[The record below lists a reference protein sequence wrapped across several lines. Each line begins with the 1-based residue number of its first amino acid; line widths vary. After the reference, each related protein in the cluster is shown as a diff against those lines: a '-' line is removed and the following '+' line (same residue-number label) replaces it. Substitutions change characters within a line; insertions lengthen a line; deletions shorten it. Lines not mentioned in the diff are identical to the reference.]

1 MPTMLLLADDT
12 NAAESWLSG
21 PLPERTSFSAGGRK
35 RVLVAEDDDIVRGML
50 ERMLSELGYEV
61 CTARHGE
68 EALDLALGSGAPF
81 DLVITD
87 VRMPRMGG
95 PELGRRLEQRWPGLP
110 VLYISGYDTEAT
122 AGTAA
127 VHRRQSFMRK
137 PFDPDELALRVA
149 RLIGDA

>member
-1 MPTMLLLADDT
+1 MLLLAYDAD
-12 NAAESWLSG
+12 AADESWL
-21 PLPERTSFSAGGRK
+21 PAPQPEGTSPSAGGRK

-61 CTARHGE
+61 STARHGQ
-68 EALDLALGSGAPF
+68 EALDLALGSGTPF

-110 VLYISGYDTEAT
+110 VLYISGYDTEAS
-122 AGTAA
+122 AGTDAA
-127 VHRRQSFMRK
+127 HRRYAFMRK
-137 PFDPDELALRVA
+137 PFDPDELARRVA
-149 RLIGDA
+149 RLLGDA